1 MRNAEYLDSWFH
13 ESSVKNKEIRKY
25 VEKYGVWTK
34 KMRNAEY
41 LDS

>member
-1 MRNAEYLDSWFH
+1 MRNAEYLDSWFL
-13 ESSVKNKEIRKY
+13 ESSVKNKEIGKY
-25 VEKYGVWTK
+25 VESTEDGLK